1 MPQYTC
7 ARCGRTLW
15 NYSPHSYRKC
25 ARCCRQLRERKLKI
39 ASYRRSAAR
48 RKSRGTNVCQA
59 KAAGAPVVSAGMS
72 WATGITTPI
81 LERHGIAIYPRE
93 WWAPSKTA
101 THIATGRMASVG
113 LYGAPIRPKG
123 GSRHG
128 PIIIGAWRLMTPHR
142 SP

>member
-1 MPQYTC
+1 MSVYVVIVY
-7 ARCGRTLW
+7 CGTIHLILTG
-15 NYSPHSYRKC
+15 NVLGAVVSSVS
-25 ARCCRQLRERKLKI
+25 AN
-39 ASYRRSAAR
+39 SRSLLTGDLPPGENR
-48 RKSRGTNVCQA
+48 GGTNVCQA
-59 KAAGAPVVSAGMS
+59 KAAGAPVASAGMS

-113 LYGAPIRPKG
+113 LYGAPIRPRG

-128 PIIIGAWRLMTPHR
+128 PNTIGPWTLMTPHR
-142 SP
+142 GP

>member
-1 MPQYTC
+1 MLDVAGHCGTILPILTGNVLAAVVSCVSANSRSLLTGDLPQGEN
-7 ARCGRTLW
+7 RG
-15 NYSPHSYRKC
+15 
-25 ARCCRQLRERKLKI
+25 
-39 ASYRRSAAR
+39 
-48 RKSRGTNVCQA
+48 GTNVCQA

>member
-1 MPQYTC
+1 MLDVAGLFGIILHIITGNVLAAVVSCVSVNSRSLLTGDLPQGEN
-7 ARCGRTLW
+7 RG
-15 NYSPHSYRKC
+15 
-25 ARCCRQLRERKLKI
+25 
-39 ASYRRSAAR
+39 
-48 RKSRGTNVCQA
+48 GTNVCQA
-59 KAAGAPVVSAGMS
+59 KAAGAPVASAGMS

-113 LYGAPIRPKG
+113 LYGAPIRPRG
-123 GSRHG
+123 GFKLG